1 MSNQSISSY
10 NIQSERGNIE
20 DKVDDEYDK
29 LEQNYR
35 QLTPT
40 NQHIERNILLL
51 GSTKSGKTTLVEVL
65 ADPRYRP
72 PYQRLG
78 LSQNQLATKKKI
90 KCSTSTHFTLTIV
103 EIPGNMLDK
112 EQDLAKI
119 NETCIELGVT
129 QFHYICVCTSFENGI
144 SDKDIKLFERLI
156 KHFGEASIKPY
167 LSLIVTRCESKDEES
182 RANMKKEL
190 NRDFHF
196 SRLMQWFNR
205 RVHFIGALDPIDW
218 DQGYEEV
225 ILDQFQ
231 TIYNDRQNFLQ
242 FIEHDCNIE
251 PFTIESQMKNSSVIS
266 SSENTFSVLSIEIKS
281 EKCERYPTFHVD
293 ESYNITIEDVYGKIQ
308 ANTIWGALHGLTT
321 FSQLHFVTDGN
332 QLVINALI
340 TIEDEPRFPYRGILL
355 DTSRNFLRTSVI
367 KKHLDMMAYN
377 KFNVLHWRI
386 VGDQSWPLISKQYPT
401 LTEKGAFSLD
411 HVYTPGDVQDTIEY
425 ARLRGIR
432 IIPELNA
439 PGHIGALGRAF
450 PDFLINCYNE
460 STRQII
466 DPTKT
471 EIYSF
476 IEIILKEIKQT
487 FENEFYIHLGMDEVY
502 SACCTSNLN
511 LEKFMNKN
519 KMSKYTDL
527 MRYYTSKILDIAQN
541 IGAKSM
547 VWQDVWNDD
556 VKLPLEVVI
565 EIWKDDSWSTYLS
578 KAINEG
584 YNVVLAAPFNLSMM
598 SYRKYDKLDSVMNA
612 EFSKWYNIDLFAN
625 FIGDE
630 TARKRLI
637 GGEATLCGEFV
648 DDFNS
653 LSRFWPRALV
663 VAEKLW
669 SLPDVNNMYDVT
681 ERTPSPITNESKYII
696 FEYGQVEK
704 CFEIYQNVCY
714 ESLLQ
719 SVKTAYGLP
728 ANELI
733 VLFRPDTNRYIVPS
747 TAQDLLIDTDSSI
760 PKYQLITRNETSA
773 DKDGW
778 FKWFK
783 TSYIVKFLR
792 K

>member
-1 MSNQSISSY
+1 MSNRSISSY

-20 DKVDDEYDK
+20 DKVDDEYD
-29 LEQNYR
+29 N
-35 QLTPT
+35 
-40 NQHIERNILLL
+40 
-51 GSTKSGKTTLVEVL
+51 STKSGKTTLVEVL

-218 DQGYEEV
+218 DQGHEEV

-231 TIYNDRQNFLQ
+231 TIYNDRQHFLQ

-332 QLVINALI
+332 QLVINAPI

-411 HVYTPGDVQDTIEY
+411 HVYTPGDVQDIIEY

-681 ERTPSPITNESKYII
+681 GRFHIQRCRLHNLSMY
-696 FEYGQVEK
+696 
-704 CFEIYQNVCY
+704 
-714 ESLLQ
+714 
-719 SVKTAYGLP
+719 
-728 ANELI
+728 
-733 VLFRPDTNRYIVPS
+733 
-747 TAQDLLIDTDSSI
+747 
-760 PKYQLITRNETSA
+760 
-773 DKDGW
+773 
-778 FKWFK
+778 
-783 TSYIVKFLR
+783 
-792 K
+792 

>member
-1 MSNQSISSY
+1 MSNRSISSY

-231 TIYNDRQNFLQ
+231 TIYNDRQHFLQ

-266 SSENTFSVLSIEIKS
+266 SSENAFSVLSIEIKS

-321 FSQLHFVTDGN
+321 FSQLHFVTDDN
-332 QLVINALI
+332 QLVISASI

-411 HVYTPGDVQDTIEY
+411 HVYTPGDVQDIIEY

-669 SLPDVNNMYDVT
+669 SLPDVNNIFIT
-681 ERTPSPITNESKYII
+681 EPYQRRIVHGNLIGKQ
-696 FEYGQVEK
+696 GQG
-704 CFEIYQNVCY
+704 FEIAMCNLNDYRFNINNS
-714 ESLLQ
+714 SLN
-719 SVKTAYGLP
+719 A
-728 ANELI
+728 
-733 VLFRPDTNRYIVPS
+733 
-747 TAQDLLIDTDSSI
+747 AQARIHNPGEHL
-760 PKYQLITRNETSA
+760 KVRKQC
-773 DKDGW
+773 DKSLDQ
-778 FKWFK
+778 FQ
-783 TSYIVKFLR
+783 I
-792 K
+792 